1 MPRRKEPLWLVWKK
15 DDNHISKQIH
25 REFEQYAKDTGFY
38 PTQNALYSL
47 MTKGVWVNPETYQE
61 PRYPKLTV
69 DSFGYWFDRLIS
81 EGYIALDSRTRA
93 INSTGLII
101 VEKESRP
108 PELE

>member
-38 PTQNALYSL
+38 PTQNALFNL
-47 MTKGVWVNPETYQE
+47 MTKGVWLNLQTYQE

-69 DSFGYWFDRLIS
+69 DSFGYWFDRLIA